1 MNNKFKLLFKLFSV
15 FFKIG
20 LFTFGGGYA
29 MIPLIQHEVCEKNEF
44 IKKEELIELLA
55 VSESTPGPI
64 SVNTATFVGYKV
76 AGVMGA
82 ACCTIGLMIPSYIII
97 CIIASFF
104 NKFSNNQTVKF
115 AFNGIRVGVVV
126 LILKALTSMWKASPK
141 GIIPYII
148 MSLAFICISII
159 KLNVLVV
166 IASSAI
172 IGIASFLL
180 AKKEENK

>member
-29 MIPLIQHEVCEKNEF
+29 MIPLIQHEVCEKN
-44 IKKEELIELLA
+44 KYVKSEEIIDLLA
-55 VSESTPGPI
+55 VSQSTPGPI

-76 AGVMGA
+76 AGVAGA
-82 ACCTIGLMIPSYIII
+82 ACCTIGLVTPSYIIM

-104 NKFSNNQTVKF
+104 TFFEEVETVKF

-126 LILKALTSMWKASPK
+126 LMIKALTSMWKASPK
-141 GIIPYII
+141 GTIPYII
-148 MSLAFICISII
+148 MSLAFICVAIFN
-159 KLNVLVV
+159 LNVLVV
-166 IASSAI
+166 IISSAI
-172 IGIASFLL
+172 IGLSSFLI
-180 AKKEENK
+180 ARKEGTK